1 MIKAIAATAA
11 VLELLQRWCLM
22 VAVLMAVTVGAGTGH
37 DGRGNRRG
45 HEAGVERVQ
54 RCELH
59 AGRRWTTSQ
68 DEGDRFALR
77 SITVVTGRR
86 VVPVT
91 SADSIIQTLH
101 GIVI

>member
-1 MIKAIAATAA
+1 MIKAIAAAAA
-11 VLELLQRWCLM
+11 VLVLLQRRCLM
-22 VAVLMAVTVGAGTGH
+22 VAILMAVTVGASH
-37 DGRGNRRG
+37 DGRRNRRG
-45 HEAGVERVQ
+45 HEAGIERVQ

-68 DEGDRFALR
+68 DEGDRIALR
-77 SITVVTGRR
+77 SITVVAGRR

>member
-1 MIKAIAATAA
+1 MIKAIAAAAA
-11 VLELLQRWCLM
+11 VLVLLQRRCLM
-22 VAVLMAVTVGAGTGH
+22 VAILMAVTVGAGH
-37 DGRGNRRG
+37 DGRRNRRG
-45 HEAGVERVQ
+45 HKAGVERVQ

-68 DEGDRFALR
+68 DEGDRIALR

>member
-1 MIKAIAATAA
+1 MIEAIAATAA
-11 VLELLQRWCLM
+11 VLELLQRGRLM
-22 VAVLMAVTVGAGTGH
+22 MAVLIGY
-37 DGRGNRRG
+37 DGRRNRRG
-45 HEAGVERVQ
+45 HETGVERVQ

-68 DEGDRFALR
+68 DEGDRIAFR

-86 VVPVT
+86 IVTVT

>member
-1 MIKAIAATAA
+1 MIKAIAAAAA
-11 VLELLQRWCLM
+11 VLVLLQRRCLM
-22 VAVLMAVTVGAGTGH
+22 VAVLMAVTVGAGH
-37 DGRGNRRG
+37 DGRRNRRG

-68 DEGDRFALR
+68 DEGDRIALR

-86 VVPVT
+86 IVPVT